1 MEREDEPLREENM
14 LIIDRIEGDIA
25 VCESDSDTLNIPL
38 SQIKGT
44 PKSGDVLKRKG
55 EIYIIDES
63 STAGRQRRMTELQND
78 IFTN

>member
-1 MEREDEPLREENM
+1 M

-25 VCESDSDTLNIPL
+25 VCESGADTLNIPL

-55 EIYIIDES
+55 EIYIID
-63 STAGRQRRMTELQND
+63 
-78 IFTN
+78 

>member
-1 MEREDEPLREENM
+1 M
-14 LIIDRIEGDIA
+14 LIIDRIEGDTA
-25 VCESDSDTLNIPL
+25 VCESGADTLNIPL
-38 SQIKGT
+38 SQLKGS

-63 STAGRQRRMTELQND
+63 STAARRRRMAELQND